1 MLAMSLEERRRK
13 LEEERLILE
22 EEELR
27 IKRLNLTRS
36 AHALAAQVASLQET
50 PHRGPCRN
58 GDSAAREPPEIG
70 CCTAVRGGAEAKAA
84 PAAPTGGKS
93 SAGARHCNSG

>member
-1 MLAMSLEERRRK
+1 MSLDERRRK
-13 LEEERLILE
+13 LEEEKLILE

-50 PHRGPCRN
+50 PIDVPVTKGV
-58 GDSAAREPPEIG
+58 D
-70 CCTAVRGGAEAKAA
+70 
-84 PAAPTGGKS
+84 
-93 SAGARHCNSG
+93 